1 MHLLEVSLSNA
12 SAACRTNQDHLQSE
26 KVYKHRILVV
36 FEDFYSTSDAFFISQ
51 ITIQVNLVLD
61 TESRQSMK

>member
-1 MHLLEVSLSNA
+1 MHLLEVSLSNT
-12 SAACRTNQDHLQSE
+12 SAACRMNQDHLQRE

-36 FEDFYSTSDAFFISQ
+36 FEDFYSTSDAFCISQ
-51 ITIQVNLVLD
+51 IIIQINLVLD